1 MSNGMSRESKF
12 NLWGWLLFI
21 VCAIFFIA
29 SATINGDILYLIGSI
44 VFLFA
49 CLIFIIP
56 LVVERIK
63 DEDD

>member
-29 SATINGDILYLIGSI
+29 SATINGDTLYLIGSI

>member
-1 MSNGMSRESKF
+1 MSDRMSRESKF

-49 CLIFIIP
+49 CLIFILP
-56 LVVERIK
+56 LVIKRIK

>member
-49 CLIFIIP
+49 CLIFILP
-56 LVVERIK
+56 LVIKRIK

>member
-1 MSNGMSRESKF
+1 MSRESKF
-12 NLWGWLLFI
+12 SLWGWLLFI

>member
-1 MSNGMSRESKF
+1 MSDRMSRESKF

-29 SATINGDILYLIGSI
+29 SATISGDILYLIGSI

-49 CLIFIIP
+49 CLIFILP
-56 LVVERIK
+56 LVIKRIK